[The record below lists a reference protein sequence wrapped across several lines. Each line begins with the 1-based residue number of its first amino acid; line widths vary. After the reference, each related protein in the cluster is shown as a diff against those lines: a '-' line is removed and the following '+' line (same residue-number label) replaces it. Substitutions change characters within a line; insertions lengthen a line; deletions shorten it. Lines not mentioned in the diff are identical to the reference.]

1 MLLMHRNMCQN
12 CKSIWQNEEHIFNF
26 LMFMRKCVLWK
37 FSDMKLIT
45 ISPFEGLSKYYKEKM
60 DALRYVNL
68 PSCRKIVV
76 KKIYQSFLWESF
88 WQNVVA
94 IKNQMNEELTYRK
107 RSDQIVI
114 YKKDFKLFL
123 WFCCRIKYTM

>member
-1 MLLMHRNMCQN
+1 MLWMHINMCQN
-12 CKSIWQNEEHIFNF
+12 CKSILQNEEHIFNF

-68 PSCRKIVV
+68 PSCRKTVV

-107 RSDQIVI
+107 RSDQIVV
-114 YKKDFKLFL
+114 YKKDVKLFL